1 MLGTIFRRI
10 LFGVLT
16 AGVAGAMTAGAA
28 GPLYAQ
34 GKRMVFATMGS
45 GTMYYTLGSGFSKML
60 TEKLNRRVTV
70 QPYTG
75 SSVYLPLVNQGEATL
90 AFSSSLDADAAYRGT
105 DRAALKDLRA
115 IARIWPL
122 KVAFMVRQSSGIR
135 TIQDLKGK
143 RVTVNFKGQRAMSS
157 VTRAMLATG
166 GLSDKD
172 VKSITV
178 GNVGAGSKA
187 LIEGNVDASFI
198 AVGIPLVKQAHAA
211 IPGGVT
217 YVDLSTGNT
226 SPAFLSSQVNGVYA
240 TTVAPAKRLPEVKAK
255 ITTTAFDIF
264 LLTSAK
270 TPDADVAAV
279 LKAVHEN
286 FAGLQKS
293 YPPLRRGNVK
303 GFASPT
309 NTTPYHPAAA
319 AYYKSKGMWTA
330 ANDAKEKSL
339 AK

>member
-1 MLGTIFRRI
+1 MLRTVSKR
-10 LFGVLT
+10 LLLT
-16 AGVAGAMTAGAA
+16 TLAAAMASMMAA
-28 GPLYAQ
+28 ATTGPLNAQ

-70 QPYTG
+70 QPYSG
-75 SSVYLPLVNQGEATL
+75 SSVYLPLIDKGEATL
-90 AFSSSLDADAAYRGT
+90 AFSSSLDADAAYRGS

-115 IARIWPL
+115 VARIWPL
-122 KVAFMVRQSSGIR
+122 KVAFMVRQNSGIK

-143 RVTVNFKGQRAMSS
+143 RVTVDFKGQKAMGK
-157 VTRAMLATG
+157 VTRAMLAAG
-166 GLSDKD
+166 GLKDTD
-172 VKSITV
+172 VKNIAV

-187 LIEGNVDASFI
+187 LIEGNVDATFI

-211 IPGGVT
+211 IPGGVA

-226 SPAFLSSQVNGVYA
+226 ADAFLSAQANGVYG
-240 TTVAPAKRLPEVKAK
+240 TMVAPAKHLPEVKAPVK
-255 ITTTAFDIF
+255 TTAFDIF

-270 TPDADVAAV
+270 TPNADVAAV
-279 LKAVHEN
+279 LKALQDN
-286 FAGLQKS
+286 FGDLQKS

-309 NTTPYHPAAA
+309 NTTPYHPGAVAF
-319 AYYKSKGMWTA
+319 YKSKGLWSA
-330 ANDAKEKSL
+330 ANDEKEESL